1 MLNVKRP
8 TLLGAALT
16 VIALASLP
24 VAPAA
29 LGGTVKGA
37 VKVDGSS
44 TVAPISMAVAEEFKK
59 VEPGVDVAVGISGTG
74 GGFKKAVAGEIDI
87 ADASRPINKDEL
99 EKANSNGIEFIEIP
113 IAFDGLSF
121 VINPKNDW
129 AKDITLD
136 EIKKVY
142 LEGST
147 VKTWKDIRLTWPDR
161 PIKLYSPG
169 TDSGTFDY
177 FKEVVAGKKGA
188 IRGDMSV
195 SEDDNVLVR
204 GVQGDVDALGFFGF
218 AYYIENKDK
227 LGVLAVDAGKGAIKP
242 THDTVEKGQYAP
254 FSRPL
259 FIYVN
264 RKSAEKPAVK
274 AFVNF
279 YIENMAALSEQVGY
293 VKLPDAITKK
303 IKASWEARVTGTKFL
318 DEKGDHKHAPLEEI
332 LGY

>member
-1 MLNVKRP
+1 MLNVTLP
-8 TLLGAALT
+8 ALLGAALT
-16 VIALASLP
+16 VIAAAST
-24 VAPAA
+24 AC
-29 LGGTVKGA
+29 GGSVKGA

-59 VEPGVDVAVGISGTG
+59 AEPGVDVAVGISGTG
-74 GGFKKAVAGEIDI
+74 GGFKKFVAGEIDV
-87 ADASRPINKDEL
+87 ADASRPISKEEV
-99 EKANSNGIEFIEIP
+99 EKAASNGIEFIELP
-113 IAFDGLSF
+113 VAFDGLSF

-136 EIKKVY
+136 EIKKIY
-142 LEGST
+142 LEGSA
-147 VKTWKDIRLTWPDR
+147 VKTWKDIRPSWPDR
-161 PIKLYSPG
+161 QIKLYSPG

-204 GVQGDVDALGFFGF
+204 GVEGDVDALGFFGF
-218 AYYIENKDK
+218 AYYIENKEK
-227 LGVLAVDAGKGAIKP
+227 LGVLAVDAGKGAVTP
-242 THDTVEKGQYAP
+242 SHDSIEKGQYAP

-259 FIYVN
+259 LIYVN

-279 YIENMAALSEQVGY
+279 YIENMNELAEQVGY
-293 VKLPDAITKK
+293 VKLPEAITKK
-303 IKASWEARVTGTKFL
+303 VKAIWETRAVGSKFL
-318 DEKGDHKHAPLEEI
+318 DEKGGHKHAPLAEI
-332 LGY
+332 LGH

>member
-1 MLNVKRP
+1 MR
-8 TLLGAALT
+8 TLTKAAL
-16 VIALASLP
+16 AASLLTLIT
-24 VAPAA
+24 ACGLADPAN
-29 LGGTVKGA
+29 TKGS

-59 VEPGVDVAVGISGTG
+59 AAPGVDVAVGISGTG

-99 EKANSNGIEFIEIP
+99 EKASSNAIEFIELP
-113 IAFDGLSF
+113 VAFDGLSF
-121 VINPKNDW
+121 VTNKKNDW

-136 EIKKVY
+136 EIKKIY

-147 VKTWKDIRLTWPDR
+147 VKTWKDIRPTWPDKAV
-161 PIKLYSPG
+161 KLYTPG

-177 FKEVVAGKKGA
+177 FKEVVAGKKSA

-204 GVQGDVDALGFFGF
+204 GVEGDEGALGFFGY

-227 LGVLAVDAGKGAIKP
+227 LNVLAVDAGKGAVTP
-242 THDTVEKGQYAP
+242 THETIEKGTYAP

-264 RKSAEKPAVK
+264 AKSAAKPAVK
-274 AFVNF
+274 AFITYYLDTASKLV
-279 YIENMAALSEQVGY
+279 EQVGY

-303 IKASWEARVTGTKFL
+303 VKANFEAKRTGTQFL
-318 DEKGDHKHAPLEEI
+318 DEKGEHKHGALAE
-332 LGY
+332 LYN

>member
-1 MLNVKRP
+1 MKNWNRSMLSVS
-8 TLLGAALT
+8 TLVALGLTSAAAL
-16 VIALASLP
+16 AGS
-24 VAPAA
+24 
-29 LGGTVKGA
+29 VKGS

-59 VEPGVDVAVGISGTG
+59 AEPGVDVAVGISGTG

-99 EKANSNGIEFIEIP
+99 EKANSSGIEFIELP

-136 EIKKVY
+136 EIKKIY

-147 VKTWKDIRLTWPDR
+147 IKTWKGIRPTWPDR
-161 PIKLYSPG
+161 AIKLYSPG

-188 IRGDMSV
+188 IRADMSV

-204 GVQGDVDALGFFGF
+204 GVEGDVDALGFFGF

-227 LGVLAVDAGKGAIKP
+227 LGVLAVDAGKGAVAP
-242 THDTVEKGQYAP
+242 SHDSVEKGQYAP

-279 YIENMAALSEQVGY
+279 YIDNMGTLAEQVGY
-293 VKLPDAITKK
+293 VKLPENLSKKVKAI
-303 IKASWEARVTGTKFL
+303 WEARTTGTKFL
-318 DEKGDHKHAPLEEI
+318 DVSGGHKHAPLEEI
-332 LGY
+332 LAY